1 MGRKKSDIR
10 AIRIILGDKIIEG
23 QCDWARI
30 TGSTMSGRRGLFI
43 HNNLSTDE
51 GRALQSAFKVLPG
64 VSHDSLEGGTGA
76 GLLFNADAYII
87 SKRRDS
93 KSPYVAEFRSTSST
107 EWKKIPFAFDYEAH
121 TSRRVRRV
129 ATGYEILEHT
139 EKNGKD
145 VFFLTTNNGRR
156 HVDWPLIEG
165 ATWL

>member
-10 AIRIILGDKIIEG
+10 SVRIILGDKIIEG

-43 HNNLSTDE
+43 HNLSTDE
-51 GRALQSAFKVLPG
+51 GRALRSALEVLPG
-64 VSHDSLEGGTGA
+64 VSHDNLDGGTGA

-93 KSPYVAEFRSTSST
+93 ESPYVAEFQSTSST

-121 TSRRVRRV
+121 PSRRVRRV
-129 ATGYEILEHT
+129 ATGNEILEHT
-139 EKNGKD
+139 EKNGKG

-165 ATWL
+165 VTWL